1 MVKLLHRLLPTAA
14 QANKFDG
21 GNRRC
26 ALCGSLDKDHFHIIR
41 CQHSTRG
48 EWRTQLLARLRD
60 SFIHSNTS
68 PMLCELM
75 LDGLRQ
81 WFDSSDNDITL
92 CPDDYHPTMQ
102 QILQQN
108 QIGWAQVLLRR
119 FSAAW
124 EYQQRRYQLTQR
136 GEDDDGSQTSAW
148 QANVILMLWEQWYEL
163 WKQRNREVH
172 GHELSEIYRHRTL
185 Y

>member
-1 MVKLLHRLLPTAA
+1 
-14 QANKFDG
+14 
-21 GNRRC
+21 
-26 ALCGSLDKDHFHIIR
+26 
-41 CQHSTRG
+41 
-48 EWRTQLLARLRD
+48 
-60 SFIHSNTS
+60 
-68 PMLCELM
+68 M

-108 QIGWAQVLLRR
+108 QIGWAQVLLGR

-124 EYQQRRYQLTQR
+124 GYQQRRYQLTQR

-185 Y
+185 YETHVQKLLHADVMDHEQHSLRVTQNWLSMNAPIFRDSYRRVKRRVITGVRSIRDYFSAR